1 MKLYTKKEMLE
12 KSEKMQKRF
21 LSELNK
27 VINNEVVPLKF
38 NLISWRE
45 DNEDTVIALNPI
57 NGVLNIMNPSLALI
71 FKLCD
76 GKKTLKDIED
86 YLIESFPDIDKKVIQ
101 YDLKNAMVQL
111 FSNAYLKLQKSII
124 SKEEVF
130 ITDIYN
136 ELAAKMGSA
145 NGPTS

>member
-1 MKLYTKKEMLE
+1 MYTKKEMLE